1 MNEATEKLANA
12 IIIQAVKDYRAAYR
26 RMLRNPE
33 NREYKM
39 EVQMQE
45 KFFHSDW
52 YEALTDADGGRLI
65 EKVQEMEKIRFRKKK
80 EAEHG
85 ATGT

>member
-1 MNEATEKLANA
+1 
-12 IIIQAVKDYRAAYR
+12 
-26 RMLRNPE
+26 
-33 NREYKM
+33 
-39 EVQMQE
+39 MQE
-45 KFFHSDW
+45 RFFHSDW